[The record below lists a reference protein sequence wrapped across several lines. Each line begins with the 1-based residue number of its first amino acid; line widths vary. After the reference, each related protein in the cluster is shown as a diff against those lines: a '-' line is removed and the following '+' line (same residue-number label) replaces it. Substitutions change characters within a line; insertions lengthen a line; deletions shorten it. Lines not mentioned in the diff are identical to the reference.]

1 MIKAVL
7 FDVDGVILD
16 SFEGNLRFFNS
27 VIRNFSKRPMTRRQY
42 RQLFYVPSDKV
53 FLQNFPEK
61 NMKEMREI
69 IRYGAK
75 VAPDF
80 YKYIKVNAG
89 VIYTMEKLKKQGLRM
104 GIVTSRKNMRILS
117 YFSLDKYFKTKIG
130 YLDVKSHKPF
140 PEPIILALKKTGVK
154 PEEAVY
160 VGDLLSDFQAANKAG
175 LKVIMYRNPK
185 VRGDYNIRDFRKI
198 LQIVEGLNSKPVFF

>member
-1 MIKAVL
+1 
-7 FDVDGVILD
+7 
-16 SFEGNLRFFNS
+16 
-27 VIRNFSKRPMTRRQY
+27 
-42 RQLFYVPSDKV
+42 
-53 FLQNFPEK
+53 
-61 NMKEMREI
+61 MREI

-80 YKYIKVNAG
+80 YKYIKVNPG
-89 VIYTMEKLKKQGLRM
+89 VIYTLEKLKKQGLRM

-140 PEPIILALKKTGVK
+140 PEPIILALKKTGAK

-175 LKVIMYRNPK
+175 VKVIMYRNPK

-198 LQIVEGLNSKPVFF
+198 LQIVEGLNSKAVVF